1 MDNKLKLNSHESLK
15 IGIILS
21 LVGGILDAH
30 TFLFRNGVFANT
42 QTGNIVL
49 LALFL
54 NTEKT
59 KKTIQCV
66 LSIFAF
72 VFGIFLTEFFKK
84 KIKDKFFLNHVSI
97 TLIVE
102 ILLLFFTSTFS
113 KNEHNTTTI
122 VIISFVCSLQTNVFK
137 SLKGSTYA
145 TTMCTGNLRT
155 ASSNLFNGIFNKTK
169 KEKIICLRYFIIIL
183 SFFSGALIGR
193 FLTNII
199 FQKTL
204 LVCCFLLT
212 VALLNILFSNKKLK
226 NKKLK

>member
-1 MDNKLKLNSHESLK
+1 MNNKLKLTSHESLK

-54 NTEKT
+54 NTNKT
-59 KKTIQCV
+59 EKTIQCV

-72 VFGIFLTEFFKK
+72 VFGVFLTEFVKK
-84 KIKDKFFLNHVSI
+84 QIKNRIFFNHITI
-97 TLIVE
+97 TLVVE
-102 ILLLFFTSTFS
+102 ILLLLFTSTFS
-113 KNEHNTTTI
+113 KNQHNTATI

-155 ASSNLFNGIFNKTK
+155 ASSNLF
-169 KEKIICLRYFIIIL
+169 
-183 SFFSGALIGR
+183 SG
-193 FLTNII
+193 
-199 FQKTL
+199 
-204 LVCCFLLT
+204 
-212 VALLNILFSNKKLK
+212 LFSK
-226 NKKLK
+226 NKKKELFV